1 MAILSTEASNL
12 GVNRE
17 WFLSLPPEAQKAY
30 GDLMQLQT
38 AKINLD
44 AAKESGGRV
53 TEQLA
58 TKTYNAL
65 GGDAA
70 LNAATTNVQTNFPD
84 VYEYASTHGQT
95 TGGLGQGGDILG
107 ALAAMGGAAAIGG
120 GAAGAGASSGAGT
133 ATGGGLTAG
142 QAAGTAAMAPGY
154 VAPAIATPTAEAL
167 AGTAA
172 AGGLTGGAG
181 ALAPAAGKII
191 GGSTGTTGLDPNTL
205 ASLIQG
211 GTALVAGEI
220 GAGAAEDA
228 TAEMRRQFDIGQE
241 NIQPFREAQLDLL
254 GLGKGGPEAQLAS
267 LMASPGYQFRLQQ
280 GQKGLEASS
289 AARGGMGS
297 GKALTAATQ
306 YGQEYASG
314 EYGNRLN
321 QLAGGQT
328 QARQDLQSGMNYAG
342 EIGSAGLVGSQ
353 MRQSGLLG
361 AGQAASNILNPPRVN
376 ALSDLGAYSR
386 EQEVL
391 GAAKPKLSNLFST
404 GGGYRAY

>member
-1 MAILSTEASNL
+1 MALKPVSEMTDAEIDAEVRALAGLSADPTRDPSWQGSRSEEKKARETAMATFNASGGQQRIDELRSEVASNPA
-12 GVNRE
+12 R
-17 WFLSLPPEAQKAY
+17 S
-30 GDLMQLQT
+30 
-38 AKINLD
+38 
-44 AAKESGGRV
+44 
-53 TEQLA
+53 
-58 TKTYNAL
+58 
-65 GGDAA
+65 A
-70 LNAATTNVQTNFPD
+70 LNTQWQAEQQQNEEDWQ
-84 VYEYASTHGQT
+84 GQIKGT
-95 TGGLGQGGDILG
+95 VG
-107 ALAAMGGAAAIGG
+107 ALAGMTLGAGLAGGFSGAGAAAG
-120 GAAGAGASSGAGT
+120 GAGT

-154 VAPAIATPTAEAL
+154 VAPAIATPTVEAL

-228 TAEMRRQFDIGQE
+228 TAEMRRQFDIGQQ

-321 QLAGGQT
+321 QLSGGQT

-361 AGQAASNILNPPRVN
+361 AGQAASNILNPPRTN
-376 ALSDLGAYSR
+376 TLSDLGAYSR